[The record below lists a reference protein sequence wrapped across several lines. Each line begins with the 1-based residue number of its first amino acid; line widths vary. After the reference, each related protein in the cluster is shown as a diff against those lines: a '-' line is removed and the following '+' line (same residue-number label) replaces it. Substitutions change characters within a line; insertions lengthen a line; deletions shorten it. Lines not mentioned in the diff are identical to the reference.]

1 MPARAPL
8 LRSLPLAA
16 RSTLAAA
23 AYACAAAQAQVLS
36 LSVESVE
43 HPLGSAR
50 GVTVELSNP
59 ESGRALVRVERLRLG
74 ERELRG
80 AQVRCARLRL
90 AGGRIECSGG
100 ELSTGQGAPKIPLR
114 FSYRADTR
122 ALDLA
127 LEPGGGERWT
137 VTTSA
142 ARGAFK
148 AELNVENADIA
159 RLAQWLPQ
167 AAGWKPSGRV
177 NANADWTS
185 DRSGGRAEAR
195 MRLRELAFS
204 DAAGTRAGEKLDV
217 SLDLAADRDP
227 PGWRLRGTAGW
238 NAGEVFWQPWYFAQG
253 GLEIGAEALLGERSV
268 EIGQARARLKDVGE
282 LRVSGS
288 VPLDRP
294 ERAELRFAS
303 ERIDLE
309 AAGRLLVAPVLEQAA
324 APKLT
329 FAGMASVSG
338 SVGGGALREIDLAF
352 SNASV
357 SEATGRFG
365 ISGVDGPLAWKASG
379 RTEGVLHVG
388 GASFG
393 RLALGGFDL
402 PYAADGW
409 RVEVPEVRV
418 PVLDGQIVIDRLVAS
433 RDAGGQW
440 AWTAG
445 GSLHPV
451 SMLRLTEAL
460 GLPKMSGTMSASLP
474 ELRYA
479 DSTLALGGAL
489 IIQVFDGYAAVTDLR
504 LTDPLGR
511 VPQLF
516 ADMEMRHIDLGQ
528 LTETFSFGRMTGY
541 VDGYVKGL
549 EMAGWRPHRFDALV
563 ISSPGDYPRRISQRA
578 VEDISALGGA
588 GAAAAV
594 QRSVLRV
601 FRDFGYAKLGLSCA
615 LRDGVCEMG
624 GVEPAPQGYVIVKG
638 GGVPAITVMGYN
650 RRVDWDELLARL
662 KRISQGNAGPVIR

>member
-1 MPARAPL
+1 MPGRAPL
-8 LRSLPLAA
+8 PRVFAPAVRLILGGLAL
-16 RSTLAAA
+16 S
-23 AYACAAAQAQVLS
+23 CAAAQAQVLS

-43 HPLGSAR
+43 HPFGSAR
-50 GVTVELSNP
+50 GVSIELESP
-59 ESGRALVRVERLRLG
+59 EAGRALVRIDRLRLG

-100 ELSTGQGAPKIPLR
+100 ELSAGQAAPKIPLR

-122 ALDLA
+122 ALDLVV
-127 LEPGGGERWT
+127 EPGGGERWT
-137 VTTSA
+137 VKTSVS
-142 ARGAFK
+142 RGAFK
-148 AELNVENADIA
+148 AELEVANADIA

-167 AAGWKPSGRV
+167 AAGWKPMGRV
-177 NANADWTS
+177 NANAAWTS

-195 MRLRELAFS
+195 MKLRELAFS
-204 DAAGTRAGEKLDV
+204 DPAGTRAGEKLDL
-217 SLDLAADRDP
+217 SFDLAADRDP

-282 LRVSGS
+282 LRLSGS
-288 VPLDRP
+288 VPLDHP
-294 ERAELRFAS
+294 AQAELRFAS

-309 AAGRLLVAPVLEQAA
+309 AAGRLLLAPVLDQAA

-338 SVGGGALREIDLAF
+338 SIGGGALREIDLGF
-352 SNASV
+352 TGVSV

-379 RTEGVLHVG
+379 RTGGVLRVG
-388 GASFG
+388 GASLG
-393 RLALGGFDL
+393 RLALGGFEL

-409 RVEVPEVRV
+409 RFEVPEVRV
-418 PVLDGQIVIDRLVAS
+418 PVLDGQIVVDKLDAR
-433 RDAGGQW
+433 RDEAGRW

-445 GSLHPV
+445 GSLYPV

-460 GLPKMSGTMSASLP
+460 GLPRMSGTMSASLP
-474 ELRYA
+474 ELRFA

-504 LTDPLGR
+504 LADPLGR

-528 LTETFSFGRMTGY
+528 LTETFSFGRMTGF